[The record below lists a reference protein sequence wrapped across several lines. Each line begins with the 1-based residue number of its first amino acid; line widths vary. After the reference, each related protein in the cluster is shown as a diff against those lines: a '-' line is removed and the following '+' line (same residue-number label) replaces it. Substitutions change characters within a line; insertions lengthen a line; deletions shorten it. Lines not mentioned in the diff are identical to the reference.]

1 MILPPIY
8 HCEKRVRCGEDSG
21 DRFDSEDVRCV
32 LEVTQ
37 THIHI
42 HTHTFT
48 PLCVDH
54 GELPRHSLTGG
65 GGNKAGGEHICTF

>member
-42 HTHTFT
+42 TTYTLT
-48 PLCVDH
+48 PW
-54 GELPRHSLTGG
+54 GGYRTG
-65 GGNKAGGEHICTF
+65 AEVTRQSRVIAR